1 MRAGLV
7 CGRILQGLLLGL
19 VLFVT
24 LMNLLALSLDARVF
38 RYENF

>member
-1 MRAGLV
+1 MRAGRL